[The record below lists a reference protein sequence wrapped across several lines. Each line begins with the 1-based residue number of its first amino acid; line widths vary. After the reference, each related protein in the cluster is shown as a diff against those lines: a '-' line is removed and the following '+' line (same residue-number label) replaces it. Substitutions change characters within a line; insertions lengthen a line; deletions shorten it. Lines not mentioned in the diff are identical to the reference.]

1 MYSGQI
7 IRHSVQGGHI
17 PGALNVVSLDGTDPL
32 TQKWGIEGKLAGFY
46 QAVPRDKTVYLY

>member
-32 TQKWGIEGKLAGFY
+32 TQKWGIEGELAGFY